1 MLIKRVLAGCGW
13 LSLAFTGSC
22 AGIAAGTALAL
33 ATSGEDEIY
42 CLLAGWGAGLLAFA
56 IPTAMLEWSW
66 WVGPARSMRIW
77 RRSVLTK

>member
-22 AGIAAGTALAL
+22 TGIAAGTALTL
-33 ATSGEDEIY
+33 AATGEDGII
-42 CLLAGWGAGLLAFA
+42 CLLGGCSAGLLAFA

-66 WVGPARSMRIW
+66 WVGPGRSIRLW
-77 RRSVLTK
+77 RRSVLAE